1 MEKKKKKKSSPHKQ
15 KKTQTH
21 QADRCPRIAAKLH
34 LFCAG
39 TRWETYES
47 QSYQHRNQGL
57 FLCFIITANKTKYNA
72 SPSESKAVWHMG
84 SPHRASLH
92 STARTEAQ
100 HAVTKK
106 LPRWYLRH
114 WNSHSGPDR
123 HVPWRVSRNSVTS
136 SRGFKPFDGTQWPQ
150 QGGQFLHLHSKE
162 SWEISFG

>member
-1 MEKKKKKKSSPHKQ
+1 MHVHICTLSVSMHIETVSHIQSYHYSLRKTGLSGKKKKFPSQAKKP
-15 KKTQTH
+15 QTH
-21 QADRCPRIAAKLH
+21 RADRCPRIAAKLH

-39 TRWETYES
+39 TRWETWKPELPAPKS
-47 QSYQHRNQGL
+47 R
-57 FLCFIITANKTKYNA
+57 LCFIITANKTKYNA

-114 WNSHSGPDR
+114 CNSHSGPDR
-123 HVPWRVSRNSVTS
+123 HVPWRVSRNCYI
-136 SRGFKPFDGTQWPQ
+136 Q
-150 QGGQFLHLHSKE
+150 QRL
-162 SWEISFG
+162 